1 MIFECTCENKRI
13 MQISKDLGHR
23 PVVFIRFN
31 PDGYKD
37 HNGLSVPSCWAQNQ
51 YGVMTIK
58 PKKKVEWE
66 SRIDVLKEQIRYW
79 MKNSTEKT
87 VEIIE
92 LFY

>member
-1 MIFECTCENKRI
+1 
-13 MQISKDLGHR
+13 
-23 PVVFIRFN
+23 
-31 PDGYKD
+31 
-37 HNGLSVPSCWAQNQ
+37 
-51 YGVMTIK
+51 MTIK